1 MKDRYTDAIQ
11 NRFTAYLQAA
21 IAKQKSKL
29 LWEKNRILAKEIV
42 FEDQSYKVIWIL
54 KSSITITRWNSRHL
68 S

>member
-21 IAKQKSKL
+21 IANRKESLQRRL
-29 LWEKNRILAKEIV
+29 LSRIRAI
-42 FEDQSYKVIWIL
+42 KVIWIL
-54 KSSITITRWNSRHL
+54 KSNITATRWNSRHL

>member
-11 NRFTAYLQAA
+11 NRFTAYLQAQLQTEKQA
-21 IAKQKSKL
+21 IMG
-29 LWEKNRILAKEIV
+29 KEI
-42 FEDQSYKVIWIL
+42 ESLQRRLCSRIRAIKVIWIL